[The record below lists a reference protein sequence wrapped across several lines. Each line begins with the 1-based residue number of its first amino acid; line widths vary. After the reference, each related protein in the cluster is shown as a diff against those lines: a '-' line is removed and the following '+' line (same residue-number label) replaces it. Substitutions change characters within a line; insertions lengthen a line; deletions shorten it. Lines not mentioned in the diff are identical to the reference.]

1 MFILLWALESAGL
14 LIEILA
20 FPLPF
25 DWFGRKRTIIS
36 STFHQMEFL
45 EFMIIAGFR
54 PGSRGPFVTAKGP
67 KTSDAPSG
75 LIKMG
80 RTPA

>member
-14 LIEILA
+14 LIGSI
-20 FPLPF
+20 
-25 DWFGRKRTIIS
+25 GIS
-36 STFHQMEFL
+36 ITFRLVRREKNHHFKHIHQMEFL
-45 EFMIIAGFR
+45 EFMIVAGFR

-80 RTPA
+80 RTRA